1 MGYQEHKN
9 LGGKENCFAHIDLL
23 YLLYNLTLLG
33 YVVAGRGL
41 HGLWL
46 AIVWNRNGTFGYY
59 SCILCDISLFFF
71 PLLYSGY
78 TYLYFYVRSK
88 RVPASDFTGW
98 ILGEL
103 DEGGWAVNE
112 LRLRRR
118 GDAIYPR

>member
-71 PLLYSGY
+71 FSTFVFWLHLFVLLRQEQKG
-78 TYLYFYVRSK
+78 TCLGFHGLDPGRVR
-88 RVPASDFTGW
+88 
-98 ILGEL
+98 
-103 DEGGWAVNE
+103 
-112 LRLRRR
+112 
-118 GDAIYPR
+118 

>member
-1 MGYQEHKN
+1 MGH
-9 LGGKENCFAHIDLL
+9 LGT
-23 YLLYNLTLLG
+23 TL
-33 YVVAGRGL
+33 VFS
-41 HGLWL
+41 
-46 AIVWNRNGTFGYY
+46 AIFHF
-59 SCILCDISLFFF
+59 FFF